1 MDAERIGVT
10 LTDQNFQT
18 MVLESPQPVLVA
30 FWSEGCGP
38 WHMLAPEVAALAEAF
53 RGQAAV
59 ATLDVEAEPQTPS
72 CSLRTGRSST
82 SSPVWWTRPTS
93 PRSSTP

>member
-30 FWSEGCGP
+30 F
-38 WHMLAPEVAALAEAF
+38 
-53 RGQAAV
+53 
-59 ATLDVEAEPQTPS
+59 
-72 CSLRTGRSST
+72 
-82 SSPVWWTRPTS
+82 
-93 PRSSTP
+93 